1 MTMIDYLAVIGGLA
15 TAISTFFVARV
26 NANSDRQ
33 KFYEDKISEILEI
46 QAQEISGLKTEIQR
60 LVTENQALT
69 IQVSELKNQ
78 LEQRGMHYESNR

>member
-1 MTMIDYLAVIGGLA
+1 MIDYLAVIGGLA